1 MKNAYEVYDMIQEID
16 PFSLKDLKRVH
27 GVMEKF
33 LEVEAGEF
41 RSGDEGVFNGE
52 NIPYFI
58 GAIIY
63 YIRLK
68 SEVKK

>member
-1 MKNAYEVYDMIQEID
+1 MKDYKPPYSIEAYDMIQEID

-41 RSGDEGVFNGE
+41 RSGDEGVFNGDE
-52 NIPYFI
+52 NSLFYRSN
-58 GAIIY
+58 Y
-63 YIRLK
+63 LLY
-68 SEVKK
+68 